1 MQTFVVKDGIVQNAI
16 MISGMSRE
24 EYEELGQCKLVGVED
39 YLGVDIG
46 DTYEYETGLFYRD
59 GVRVDSLYALNA
71 RASMLRNSD
80 FAVMPD
86 YPCGETER
94 AGWLA
99 YRQAL
104 RDIPEQQGYPDAIVW
119 PEPPQREKTGQTL
132 LKDVALSQAQ
142 IQAVSDRGD
151 FVEDCIAEMAMQVY
165 Q

>member
-1 MQTFVVKDGIVQNAI
+1 MQTFVVKNGVVQNVI
-16 MISGMSRE
+16 EINGMSRE
-24 EYEELGQCKLVGVED
+24 EYERLEQCQLVDVED
-39 YLGVDIG
+39 YAGVDIG
-46 DTYEYETGLFYRD
+46 DTYDGAHFYRE
-59 GVRVDSLYALNA
+59 GVRLDALFAITIRNNMLK
-71 RASMLRNSD
+71 ASD
-80 FAVMPD
+80 YAVMPD

-119 PEPPQREKTGQTL
+119 PEPPQREKTAQTL

-151 FVEDCIAEMAMQVY
+151 FVEDCLAEMATVVY
-165 Q
+165 S